1 MHVIHI
7 VRDLDIA
14 SGGPSRSVPAL
25 AEHQACHSDV
35 QVTVRFRD
43 RGNPLVHM
51 ARTAVKYEVITG
63 RGQGRDLKAESGEGL
78 IFHLHGLWSLDLHQ
92 AAKWARSKRIA
103 YVVSTRGMLANWAL
117 GHKALKKKIAWKL
130 YQERDLESA
139 ACLLASTEFE
149 QHDVE
154 ALLPS
159 SRVVA
164 IPNGCAARPVN
175 GEVADILPDFA
186 GSRWALAMGR
196 LHPVK
201 GYAELIEAWAG
212 LDPVGWKLAI
222 AGPDEAGYRSILE
235 ALITRHGLGDRVY
248 LTGEVDDNQKWVLF
262 DQCELFVAPSRTE
275 NFGMA
280 IAEALQ
286 SATPVITTKGTPWRE
301 LIEHDCGWWI
311 DNDLQALEKALR
323 EATTSSASAL
333 AQMGVDGQA
342 LIQEKYS
349 WDQVS
354 DRTIELYRSII

>member
-1 MHVIHI
+1 MHIIHI

-25 AEHQACHSDV
+25 AEHQARHSNI
-35 QVTVRFRD
+35 QVTVQFQD

-51 ARTAVKYEVITG
+51 ANSAVKYEAMTG
-63 RGQGRDLKAESGEGL
+63 RGQGRDPKAKSGNGL
-78 IFHLHGLWSLDLHQ
+78 FFHLHGLWSLDLHR
-92 AAKWARSKRIA
+92 AAKLARSKRIP

-130 YQERDLESA
+130 YQQRDLENA

-149 QHDVE
+149 QQDVE
-154 ALLPS
+154 ALLAG

-164 IPNGCAARPVN
+164 IPNGCVARPVN
-175 GEVADILPDFA
+175 SAVADILPDFA

-201 GYAELIEAWAG
+201 GYAELIKAWAG
-212 LDPVGWKLAI
+212 VDPAGWKLAI
-222 AGPDEAGYRSILE
+222 AGPDEAGYRSTLE
-235 ALITRHGLGDRVY
+235 ALITKHGLGDSVF
-248 LTGEVDDNQKWVLF
+248 LTGEVDDNQKWALF

-286 SATPVITTKGTPWRE
+286 SGTPVITTKGTPWLE
-301 LIEHDCGWWI
+301 LVEHECGWWV
-311 DNDLQALEKALR
+311 DNDPQALEQALR
-323 EATTSSASAL
+323 EATTSSASEL
-333 AQMGVDGQA
+333 VDMGANGKA
-342 LIQEKYS
+342 LIQDKYT
-349 WDQVS
+349 WDQVA